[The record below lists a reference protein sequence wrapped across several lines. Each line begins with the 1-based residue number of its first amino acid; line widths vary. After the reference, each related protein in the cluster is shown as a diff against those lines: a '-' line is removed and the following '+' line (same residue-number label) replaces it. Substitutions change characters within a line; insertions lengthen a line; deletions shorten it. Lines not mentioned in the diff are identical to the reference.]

1 MFISGPQ
8 LPPHQRAPKPTD
20 RSYSGVCPVQ
30 SWDKPRLALLP
41 NQAEKP
47 PQSKDTSHGAAHMET
62 RGHSRPPLLLGD
74 GGNQPIGR
82 GFGALRKAQPRLP
95 NLLPA
100 SPCSVSETER
110 FSALYRFPWDRDI
123 YCLGPQCLF
132 QIQDMKKHTVSRP
145 HCLGHPEWT
154 LVLWSIGHLSVPGG
168 TAATQI
174 SSRAL

>member
-8 LPPHQRAPKPTD
+8 LPPHQRAPKPTG

-47 PQSKDTSHGAAHMET
+47 PQSKDTSHGSAHMET

-82 GFGALRKAQPRLP
+82 GFGALRKAQP
-95 NLLPA
+95 
-100 SPCSVSETER
+100 
-110 FSALYRFPWDRDI
+110 
-123 YCLGPQCLF
+123 
-132 QIQDMKKHTVSRP
+132 
-145 HCLGHPEWT
+145 
-154 LVLWSIGHLSVPGG
+154 
-168 TAATQI
+168 
-174 SSRAL
+174 